1 MKRYAGGTDATG
13 GVLVVLLAA
22 VVGVVFAGLGS
33 AALVSAGTSGAG
45 GAAIDQPLVT
55 YDSK

>member
-1 MKRYAGGTDATG
+1 MKRYAGGTDDTG

-22 VVGVVFAGLGS
+22 VLGVVFAGLGS
-33 AALVSAGTSGAG
+33 LALVSAGSNGAG
-45 GAAIDQPLVT
+45 GATIDQPLVT